1 MDWWS
6 FSFCVGIKCV
16 EFMDYVKNYLG
27 ADKGKNIG
35 CTSDNRNNKN
45 TPYLQKCSYGPFPT
59 EVTILDHFALYISLI
74 YGPF

>member
-27 ADKGKNIG
+27 ADKGKNNRLLSAEIDEF
-35 CTSDNRNNKN
+35 SD
-45 TPYLQKCSYGPFPT
+45 F
-59 EVTILDHFALYISLI
+59 
-74 YGPF
+74 